1 MKSGSN
7 KKKILITAVLMFL
20 LFAAYLPWNMPSLI
34 NADKPFIDLSGSI
47 GDSIGN
53 ANTAY
58 EKGLVTPVPTDTP
71 GITPEPT
78 PEITPTDIPVIGP
91 EDKEF
96 EIIVGAE
103 DYSGD
108 GESIVIM
115 GAGGAEM
122 KAYSITSFETMIN
135 GEAFSGKSFVLVD
148 NYAENQTYRD
158 VMSILDGSGKEYRT
172 ESREVTE

>member
-20 LFAAYLPWNMPSLI
+20 LFTAFWSWNMPSLI

-47 GDSIGN
+47 KDSIGN
-53 ANTAY
+53 ATTAY
-58 EKGLVTPVPTDTP
+58 EKAAVTPVPTDIP

-91 EDKEF
+91 EDKEL
-96 EIIVGAE
+96 EIIVGDE

-108 GESIVIM
+108 GGSIVIM
-115 GAGGAEM
+115 GTGGAEM
-122 KAYSITSFETMIN
+122 KAYSIASFETMIN
-135 GEAFSGKSFVLVD
+135 GEAFIGKSFVLVD
-148 NYAENQTYRD
+148 NYAENQTFRY
-158 VMSILDGSGKEYRT
+158 VLSILDESGKEYRT

>member
-20 LFAAYLPWNMPSLI
+20 LFTAFWSWNMPSLI
-34 NADKPFIDLSGSI
+34 NADKPFIDLSNSI

-96 EIIVGAE
+96 EIIV
-103 DYSGD
+103 
-108 GESIVIM
+108 IM
-115 GAGGAEM
+115 GSGGAEM
-122 KAYSITSFETMIN
+122 KAYSIASFETMIN
-135 GEAFSGKSFVLVD
+135 GEAFSGKSFVLID
-148 NYAENQTYRD
+148 NYAENQTFRD

>member
-1 MKSGSN
+1 
-7 KKKILITAVLMFL
+7 MFL
-20 LFAAYLPWNMPSLI
+20 LFTAFWSWNMPSLI

-58 EKGLVTPVPTDTP
+58 EKGQVTPIPTDTP

-108 GESIVIM
+108 GESIV
-115 GAGGAEM
+115 
-122 KAYSITSFETMIN
+122 
-135 GEAFSGKSFVLVD
+135 L
-148 NYAENQTYRD
+148 
-158 VMSILDGSGKEYRT
+158 
-172 ESREVTE
+172 